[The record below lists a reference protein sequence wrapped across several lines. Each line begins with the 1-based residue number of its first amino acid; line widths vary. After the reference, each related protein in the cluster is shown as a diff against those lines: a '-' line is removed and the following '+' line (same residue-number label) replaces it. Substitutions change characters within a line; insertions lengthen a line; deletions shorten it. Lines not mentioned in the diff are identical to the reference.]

1 MDLISKSLLMLFV
14 TFFLVTPGTAETGPS
29 QLPEPLTLEYVLSLA
44 DEAHPDLLLKD
55 AELLEAEARRK
66 EIESDTGLDI
76 DLDVGV
82 YATDNDSVNFARR
95 RDHMRA
101 GVILTQTFYDFGR
114 TNSLLAAVEELRHS
128 RELAYHDARGQRR
141 LQIMSAYFDVLLADL
156 KFSLYNESMAVGYVN
171 FDKARDRREL
181 GQRTDLDVIRREAEY
196 QKLRVARYQSEN
208 QQRETRAR
216 LAEVLNRPGQL
227 PATLSMPK
235 LMALKNKLPEV
246 ELLQQQA
253 SEKNLHLNALRHEV
267 MAAEKDLRIARDS
280 PELELKGRV
289 EAFGYDSEI
298 GTTDEVSAELS
309 LVYNFVRPDQD
320 AQVAAALTQL
330 YATRAQLQKSES
342 ELRQQI
348 LSLWHQAEELSV
360 QREAADVLLQLKEL
374 ELEQSRALYEMEV
387 KADLGFSMTE
397 LTEAQ
402 LNSAQTDYQLELVWY
417 KLDLLTA
424 NIEMDMNHRVNHPQV
439 HPEVNQ

>member
-1 MDLISKSLLMLFV
+1 MDLFIKSLLMLCVASFI
-14 TFFLVTPGTAETGPS
+14 VTPGFAETGQS
-29 QLPEPLTLEYVLSLA
+29 KLPDPLTLDYALSLA

-55 AELLEAEARRK
+55 AERLEAEARKK

-82 YATDNDSVNFARR
+82 YVTDTDTVNFARR
-95 RDHMRA
+95 KDHARA
-101 GVILTQTFYDFGR
+101 GLIFTQTFYDFGR
-114 TNSLLAAVEELRHS
+114 TDSMLDAVEELKHS

-171 FDKARDRREL
+171 FDKAKDRREL
-181 GQRTDLDVIRREAEY
+181 GQRTDLDVVRREAEY

-227 PATLSMPK
+227 PATLSMPR
-235 LMALKNKLPEV
+235 LMALENKLPDV
-246 ELLQQQA
+246 ELLQEQA
-253 SEKNLHLNALRHEV
+253 LGKNLHLNALRHEV
-267 MAAEKDLRIARDS
+267 SAAEKDLLIARNS
-280 PELELKGRV
+280 PGLELNGRV
-289 EAFGYDSEI
+289 EAYGYESDI

-320 AQVAAALTQL
+320 AQVAAALTRL
-330 YATRAQLQKSES
+330 YAKRAQLQKSQS

-348 LSLWHQAEELSV
+348 LGLWHQAEELSV

-374 ELEQSRALYEMEV
+374 ELEESRALYEMEV

-402 LNSAQTDYQLELVWY
+402 LTSAQTDYQLVLVWY

-424 NIEMDMNHRVNHPQV
+424 NIEMDMNHRINHPQV
-439 HPEVNQ
+439 SSEVNQ